1 MIESPVR
8 RMGGQIATFDDMKA
22 MTEYCQNRGIGTHL
36 DGARL
41 FMMSAATGI
50 SSSEYS
56 ALFDTVYVSLYK
68 YFGAPFGA
76 ILAGT
81 RQFCEGQY
89 HLRRMFG
96 GGLSSSAHAAALALD
111 GIDGFEANFA
121 KAMAKGAELFESLNE
136 LDGLDVGR
144 YEHGSNLFPLTLNDA
159 VDATKLEENL
169 RRHWVFVTTAPD
181 DNGQRHLTINVT
193 LLRQT
198 NDQIVD
204 AFHQALES

>member
-1 MIESPVR
+1 
-8 RMGGQIATFDDMKA
+8 
-22 MTEYCQNRGIGTHL
+22 
-36 DGARL
+36 
-41 FMMSAATGI
+41 
-50 SSSEYS
+50 
-56 ALFDTVYVSLYK
+56 
-68 YFGAPFGA
+68 
-76 ILAGT
+76 
-81 RQFCEGQY
+81 
-89 HLRRMFG
+89 MFG